1 MSIAQNNAVQNIIS
15 LVCYLGVLKLATLS
29 LSVANLTQSMVTL
42 ALHLF
47 VLLEKEH
54 LMTFLNTYEN

>member
-1 MSIAQNNAVQNIIS
+1 MSIVQNSAVQNIIS
-15 LVCYLGVLKLATLS
+15 LVCYLGVLNLATLS
-29 LSVANLTQSMVTL
+29 FSVANLTQSMVTL
-42 ALHLF
+42 ALHLI